1 MSTFILYL
9 ISILDSIVIAS
20 TIASIILLALTIAFI
35 CVGGETYDDE
45 DKQKYFSKSKKC
57 AVFCILVA
65 LIAIFTPSTNSI
77 LAIYGYK
84 NLYDFVQKNEK
95 TQKLPEKIIDI
106 TDKYIEYLDKE
117 LQNECTEK

>member
-20 TIASIILLALTIAFI
+20 VLTSLILIALFIAFLGLG
-35 CVGGETYDDE
+35 VGTYDDE
-45 DKQKYFSKSKKC
+45 DEQYYLRKSKKYF
-57 AVFCILVA
+57 VLGVLFA
-65 LIAIFTPSTNSI
+65 LIAVFTPSTNSM
-77 LAIYGYK
+77 LAVYGYK

-95 TQKLPEKIIDI
+95 VQELPEKIIDI

-117 LQNECTEK
+117 LQNECIEK

>member
-9 ISILDSIVIAS
+9 ILILDSIVV
-20 TIASIILLALTIAFI
+20 ASIIVSIVLVALTIAFI
-35 CVGGETYDDE
+35 CVEAETYDDE
-45 DKQKYFSKSKKC
+45 DKQHYSRISKRC
-57 AVFCILVA
+57 AVFSVIFTVFSV
-65 LIAIFTPSTNSI
+65 FTPSTDSM

-95 TQKLPEKIIDI
+95 IQKLPEKVINL

>member
-9 ISILDSIVIAS
+9 ISILDSIIVAS
-20 TIASIILLALTIAFI
+20 IIASIILSAVTIVLV
-35 CVGGETYDDE
+35 CVGGESHDYE
-45 DKQKYFSKSKKC
+45 DKQNCFGKSKKC
-57 AVFCILVA
+57 AVFCVLVT
-65 LIAIFTPSTNSI
+65 LVAIFTPSTDSM

-95 TQKLPEKIIDI
+95 IQKLPEKVINL

>member
-1 MSTFILYL
+1 MSTFILYF
-9 ISILDSIVIAS
+9 ISILDSIIV
-20 TIASIILLALTIAFI
+20 ASIVASIVSIVLTIVFI
-35 CVGGETYDDE
+35 TVGAESYDD
-45 DKQKYFSKSKKC
+45 DDTRKYFVKSKKC
-57 AVFCILVA
+57 AVFCVLFT
-65 LIAIFTPSTNSI
+65 LIAVFTPSTESM

-95 TQKLPEKIIDI
+95 IQELPEKVINL

>member
-20 TIASIILLALTIAFI
+20 VLASIILIALFI
-35 CVGGETYDDE
+35 SFLCIGSGTYDDE
-45 DKQKYFSKSKKC
+45 DKQDYLCKSKKC
-57 AVFCILVA
+57 AILGVLVA
-65 LIAIFTPSTNSI
+65 LIAVFTPSTNSM

-95 TQKLPEKIIDI
+95 VQELPEKIIDI

>member
-9 ISILDSIVIAS
+9 ISILDSIVVAS
-20 TIASIILLALTIAFI
+20 IIASIVLLALTISFV
-35 CVGGETYDDE
+35 CVGGESYDDE

-57 AVFCILVA
+57 AVFCVLVA
-65 LIAIFTPSTNSI
+65 LIAAFTPSTDSM

-95 TQKLPEKIIDI
+95 IQKLPEKVINL